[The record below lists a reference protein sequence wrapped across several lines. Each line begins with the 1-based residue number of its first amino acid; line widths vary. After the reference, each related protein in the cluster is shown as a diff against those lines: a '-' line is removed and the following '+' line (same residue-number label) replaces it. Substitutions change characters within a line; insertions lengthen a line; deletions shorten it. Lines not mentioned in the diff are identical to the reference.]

1 MPALLIQLSIS
12 KVDPI
17 YQRFSLYK
25 TVYLFAQKH
34 NVVNENL
41 KKVHLLFRILAIGL
55 GMLHVY
61 AAITSQSMNAD
72 GISYLDI
79 GDAYFRADWVN
90 AINPVWSPLY
100 SWILGFTNFV
110 IRPSIQWEFPVVH
123 LVNFIIYLLALS
135 SFEFLWSGVRTDEI
149 SNEYYAMPDS
159 LWWTLGYLLFIW
171 ISLGLIE
178 IWSVTPDMLM
188 AVFVFL
194 AAGLIARMRRGAGS
208 SWSFLSLGLILGLG
222 YLSKSFMFS
231 TAIVFLAIA
240 WFVQQRSRRKI
251 VLAVGVFVMLSLP
264 FILLISE
271 KKDKFTIGE
280 SGSVTYLRY
289 VNGMPFPHW
298 QGNQQRGI
306 ILTHPSRIVHQSPV
320 VYEFDGPIGETYPI
334 STDPSYW
341 YEGVEPR
348 FDITSLLMRLFASCL
363 VYAELFFHQQGILV
377 ACIFALYMMRQ
388 GEKYTLQQTLKRWA
402 LVIPA
407 LIAFG
412 LYGTVLVEGRYV
424 GAFILLFWTDIL
436 GNIRIPNVPVNERW
450 LGVLSSIA
458 TFGLLTNIVLFN
470 LDGFTRLNPSWQA
483 GLGTAAAPVAQP
495 IAVARTLQELGV
507 TQGDKVGVI
516 GYAYD
521 SFWARLAR
529 VRIVAEMLETDAGEF
544 WRGDE
549 ALRQSVLQ
557 AFANIG
563 VDAVV
568 AEYVPDYAGLH
579 DWHQVENSNY
589 YIYVFK

>member
-1 MPALLIQLSIS
+1 MH
-12 KVDPI
+12 
-17 YQRFSLYK
+17 K
-25 TVYLFAQKH
+25 TAHLFAQKH
-34 NVVNENL
+34 TAVDENL
-41 KKVHLLFRILAIGL
+41 KRVQILFRILAIGL
-55 GMLHVY
+55 GVLHVY

-100 SWILGFTNFV
+100 SWILGFSNFV
-110 IRPSIQWEFPVVH
+110 IQPSIQWEFPVVH

-135 SFEFLWSGVRTDEI
+135 SFEFLWRGVRADEA
-149 SNEYYAMPDS
+149 SSEYYAMPDS

-240 WFVQQRSRRKI
+240 WLVQQMLWRKI
-251 VLAVGVFVMLSLP
+251 VLAAGVFLLLSLP
-264 FILLISE
+264 FVLLISE

-280 SGSVTYLRY
+280 SGIVTYLRY

-298 QGNQQRGI
+298 QGDPQRGI

-320 VYEFDGPIGETYPI
+320 IYEFDGPIGGTYPI

-341 YEGVEPR
+341 YEGVESR
-348 FDITSLLMRLFASCL
+348 LDIASLLSRLLASGL

-388 GEKYTLQQTLKRWA
+388 GSKYTLQETLRRWA

-407 LIAFG
+407 LIAFC

-424 GAFILLFWTDIL
+424 GAFILLFWADIL
-436 GNIRIPNVPVNERW
+436 GNIRIPNVPANRRW
-450 LGVLSSIA
+450 LRVLSSIA
-458 TFGLLTNIVLFN
+458 AFGLLANIILFN
-470 LDGFTRLNPSWQA
+470 LDGFTRLNPSLQS
-483 GLGTAAAPVAQP
+483 GLGAVAKPAARPP
-495 IAVARTLQELGV
+495 AVARTLQELGV
-507 TQGDKVGVI
+507 GQGDKVGVI

-529 VRIVAEMLETDAGEF
+529 VRIIAEMLKADAEEF

-549 ALRQSVLQ
+549 TLRQSVMQ
-557 AFANIG
+557 AFANSG

-568 AEYVPDYAGLH
+568 AEFVPDYAGLR

-589 YIYVFK
+589 YIYVFREP

>member
-1 MPALLIQLSIS
+1 M
-12 KVDPI
+12 
-17 YQRFSLYK
+17 YK
-25 TVYLFAQKH
+25 TAHLFAQKH
-34 NVVNENL
+34 TAVHEDL
-41 KKVHLLFRILAIGL
+41 KKVHILFRILAIGL
-55 GMLHVY
+55 GVLHVY

-100 SWILGFTNFV
+100 SWILGFANFV
-110 IRPSIQWEFPVVH
+110 IQPSIQWEFPVVH
-123 LVNFIIYLLALS
+123 LVNFIIYLLALC
-135 SFEFLWSGVRTDEI
+135 SFEFLWRGIRADEP
-149 SNEYYAMPDS
+149 SNEYYAMPGS

-188 AVFVFL
+188 ATFVFL
-194 AAGLIARMRRGAGS
+194 AAGLIARMRRGEAS
-208 SWSFLSLGLILGLG
+208 SWSFISLGLILGLG

-231 TAIVFLAIA
+231 TAIVFLATA
-240 WFVQQRSRRKI
+240 WLVHKRAGRKI
-251 VLAVGVFVMLSLP
+251 LLAPGIFILLSLP
-264 FILLISE
+264 FVLLISDV
-271 KKDKFTIGE
+271 KGKFTIGE
-280 SGSVTYLRY
+280 SGTVTYLRY

-298 QGNQQRGI
+298 QGDLQTGI
-306 ILTHPSRIVHQSPV
+306 ILKHPSRIVHQSPV
-320 VYEFDGPIGETYPI
+320 VYEFDGPIGGTYPI

-348 FDITSLLMRLFASCL
+348 FDIASLLSRLLASGL

-388 GEKYTLQQTLKRWA
+388 GSKYTLQEILRRWS

-407 LIAFG
+407 VIAFG
-412 LYGTVLVEGRYV
+412 LYGMVLVEGRYV
-424 GAFILLFWTDIL
+424 GAFILLFWADIL
-436 GNIRIPNVPVNERW
+436 GNIRIPNLPANGRW
-450 LGVLSSIA
+450 LRVLSSIA
-458 TFGLLTNIVLFN
+458 AFGLLANIILFN
-470 LDGFTRLNPSWQA
+470 LDGFTRLNPSLKSSLDA
-483 GLGTAAAPVAQP
+483 VAAPNARP

-507 TQGDKVGVI
+507 RQGDKVGVI

-529 VRIVAEMLETDAGEF
+529 VRIIAEMLESDAEEF

-549 ALRQSVLQ
+549 ALRQSVMQ
-557 AFANIG
+557 AFANTG

-568 AEYVPDYAGLH
+568 AEYVPDYAGLR

-589 YIYVFK
+589 YIYLFTEP

>member
-1 MPALLIQLSIS
+1 M
-12 KVDPI
+12 
-17 YQRFSLYK
+17 YK
-25 TVYLFAQKH
+25 TAHLFTQKH
-34 NVVNENL
+34 TTVDENL
-41 KKVHLLFRILAIGL
+41 RKVHVLFRMMAIGI
-55 GMLHVY
+55 GALHVY

-100 SWILGFTNFV
+100 SWILGFANFV
-110 IRPSIQWEFPVVH
+110 VRPSIQWEFPVVH
-123 LVNFIIYLLALS
+123 LVNFIIYLIALS
-135 SFEFLWSGVRTDEI
+135 SFEFMWKRVRAYEA
-149 SNEYYAMPDS
+149 SNESYAIPDFW
-159 LWWTLGYLLFIW
+159 WWTLGYLLFIW

-188 AVFVFL
+188 AGLVFL
-194 AAGLIARMRRGAGS
+194 AAGLIARIRGGEES
-208 SWSFLSLGLILGLG
+208 RWNFLILGLILGLG

-231 TAIVFLAIA
+231 VAIVFLAIT
-240 WFVQQRSRRKI
+240 WLVQKKRSGRKFF
-251 VLAVGVFVMLSLP
+251 LAAVFFLLLSLP

-271 KKDKFTIGE
+271 KKGKFTIGE
-280 SGSVTYLRY
+280 SGTVTYLRY

-298 QGNQQRGI
+298 QGDPQSGI
-306 ILTHPSRIVHQSPV
+306 ILTHPSRMVHRSPV
-320 VYEFDGPIGETYPI
+320 VYEFDSPIGGTYPI

-348 FDITSLLMRLFASCL
+348 FDFASRLVRVFASGL

-388 GEKYTLQQTLKRWA
+388 GRKYTLQETLQRWA

-424 GAFILLFWTDIL
+424 GAFILLFWADIL
-436 GNIRIPNVPVNERW
+436 GNIRLPNAPANGLW
-450 LGVLSSIA
+450 LRVLSSIA
-458 TFGLLTNIVLFN
+458 AFGLLGNIILFN
-470 LDGFTRLNPSWQA
+470 LDGFTRLNPSLQS
-483 GLGTAAAPVAQP
+483 GLGAAAAPAAKP
-495 IAVARTLQELGV
+495 LEVARTLQELDV
-507 TQGDKVGVI
+507 RQDDKVGVI

-529 VRIVAEMLETDAGEF
+529 VRIVAEMLEADADEF

-557 AFANIG
+557 AFANTG

-568 AEYVPDYAGLH
+568 AEYVPSDAGLH
-579 DWHQVENSNY
+579 NWHQVENSNY
-589 YIYVFK
+589 YIYVFREQ